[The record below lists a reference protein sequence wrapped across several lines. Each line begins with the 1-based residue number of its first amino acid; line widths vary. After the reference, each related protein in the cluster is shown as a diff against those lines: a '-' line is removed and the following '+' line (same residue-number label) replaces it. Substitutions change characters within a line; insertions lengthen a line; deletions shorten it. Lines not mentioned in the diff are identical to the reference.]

1 MRVYCR
7 ECSARGRITKT
18 HRLSCDTA
26 DLYCQCTDAE
36 CGHCWVMQMSYS
48 RQLSP
53 STKTS
58 TQLALQLLRQLPK
71 ENRQFILD
79 GLNID

>member
-1 MRVYCR
+1 
-7 ECSARGRITKT
+7 
-18 HRLSCDTA
+18 
-26 DLYCQCTDAE
+26 
-36 CGHCWVMQMSYS
+36 MQMSYS

-53 STKTS
+53 SAKTT

-79 GLNID
+79 GLQQA